1 MSSFVLELVIDRI
14 VCPKAVLES
23 AADNDVRLSIS
34 LLDFPVVHIAPHTKA
49 ADLRREVG
57 CEVSNHE
64 IHFNGAGKLCEFPM
78 SKTMLETGNIT
89 LLLLKEITT
98 LNDHL
103 ILAITHPIGIQE
115 LLLSLPSGNTARLAQ
130 RTVHFIDN
138 KGYCEVRIRL
148 TKKQKLPE
156 KLQSRPAEPAVKA
169 MHAVKP
175 VLRDVDPVPIV
186 KADMKPEEPI
196 SQQSHSPSTSYG
208 GFRKRNSLIR

>member
-14 VCPKAVLES
+14 VCLKAVLEG

-34 LLDFPVVHIAPHTKA
+34 LLDFPVVHIAPHTKSTN
-49 ADLRREVG
+49 LRSVVG
-57 CEVSNHE
+57 SEGSTQE
-64 IHFNGAGKLCEFPM
+64 ILFNGAGKLCEFTM
-78 SKTMLETGNIT
+78 SKTMIGSGNIT

-115 LLLSLPSGNTARLAQ
+115 LLLSLPSGNTAPFAQ

-148 TKKQKLPE
+148 TKKQKQPD
-156 KLQSRPAEPAVKA
+156 KLQSRPAKPAVKA